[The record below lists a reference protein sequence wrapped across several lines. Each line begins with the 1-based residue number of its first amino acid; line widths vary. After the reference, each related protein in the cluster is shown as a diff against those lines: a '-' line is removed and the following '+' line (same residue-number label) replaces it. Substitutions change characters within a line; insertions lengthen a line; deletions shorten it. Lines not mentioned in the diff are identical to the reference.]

1 MSSLD
6 GETPGSSSK
15 IQQVKFGLGQ
25 EHLAILDGELRD
37 GESKSE
43 ALRRLLYKFNDQKA
57 FDRFGQFSG
66 QKQIEIKIESLLNY
80 LQKPDE
86 RLEMLAKQVERLAV
100 QLRQFRQEKNIH
112 SKWTQ
117 GDQVAVLVMSFCF
130 GGLLTLVL
138 TMLYR
143 P

>member
-43 ALRRLLYKFNDQKA
+43 ALRRLLCKFNDQKT

-66 QKQIEIKIESLLNY
+66 QKQIEIKIESLLNH

-86 RLEMLAKQVERLAV
+86 RLEMLARQVERLAV
-100 QLRQFRQEKNIH
+100 QLRQFRQEKNVH

-117 GDQVAVLVMSFCF
+117 GDLVAVLVVTFCF
-130 GGLLTLVL
+130 GGMLTLIL

>member
-43 ALRRLLYKFNDQKA
+43 ALRRLLCKFNDQKT

-86 RLEMLAKQVERLAV
+86 RLEMLARQVERLAV
-100 QLRQFRQEKNIH
+100 QLRQFRQEKNVH

-117 GDQVAVLVMSFCF
+117 GDLVAVLVVTFCF
-130 GGLLTLVL
+130 GGMLTLIL